1 MSCVLGESS
10 SNSAACNHSLYHHK
24 GQYTFRAGK
33 GVGVERVRE
42 GTFMMIFETREWGVK
57 VISLA
62 SSSSSGA

>member
-1 MSCVLGESS
+1 VCWGNQVLI
-10 SNSAACNHSLYHHK
+10 AQHVTIHSTITRVSIPS
-24 GQYTFRAGK
+24 GQGS

-42 GTFMMIFETREWGVK
+42 GTFMMIFETRECGVK